1 MECRHYLLCHFRK
14 NVSMQWYSLNIL
26 KLIVLVSAWVGAL
39 WYYLSNYIPT
49 DDKHSIIYHDLH
61 CLRDLWSS
69 NFRIS
74 LQRWQV
80 HGNSIL
86 YQTTNNRAHVAAGRR
101 TWLLI
106 GRHAGHVA
114 SHWSTPPPGHWM
126 GPLAARW
133 IRDKIIS
140 IIIIS
145 DEIVFQEPVFPR
157 GPWSGLGTA
166 DLARFAA
173 AGGARARR
181 HQCNRTAVFRH
192 LFRKLTSFH
201 IITHFI
207 VLDYLPMFAYQMSET
222 TQVCILL
229 HTF

>member
-1 MECRHYLLCHFRK
+1 M
-14 NVSMQWYSLNIL
+14 
-26 KLIVLVSAWVGAL
+26 
-39 WYYLSNYIPT
+39 
-49 DDKHSIIYHDLH
+49 YHDLH

-69 NFRIS
+69 NFRMS
-74 LQRWQV
+74 VRWRKV

-86 YQTTNNRAHVAAGRR
+86 YQTTNNWAHVAAGCR

-145 DEIVFQEPVFPR
+145 DEIIFQDPCFPADPALVWEPRTWRGLRRRAGRGRGGTSVTGPLSDICLENSQVFTLSLSLLFWIIYRCLRIKCQRPHKFI
-157 GPWSGLGTA
+157 SYKIHFGLELKMYLCRHV
-166 DLARFAA
+166 LAAEY
-173 AGGARARR
+173 
-181 HQCNRTAVFRH
+181 C
-192 LFRKLTSFH
+192 
-201 IITHFI
+201 
-207 VLDYLPMFAYQMSET
+207 
-222 TQVCILL
+222 
-229 HTF
+229 HTFEAYREIIIMTYSSTIYISEDNFGFDFLSSGCQS